1 MLNMHHLINEYRPH
15 QSRESLIKI
24 MEEQLARRTAETEE
38 IEATNNTTRQML
50 DKYRNLTSPQVE
62 EVKTTSNGHTQ
73 DPVTI
78 DAELEATKNLDLY
91 MFEILNRS

>member
-73 DPVTI
+73 DPVMI
-78 DAELEATKNLDLY
+78 DTELEAAKNRDLY